1 MSDLWPLLTGE
12 PLDGDTVIHRQLRPA
27 GCAVPVDRTDM
38 ESAARE
44 VIGLCNSWGGSA
56 MPLIPVTPRTAI
68 DRRWH
73 RVLLQSNV
81 DGIAKTELLD
91 EEERAKFSDIQGGDY
106 RQLLLHILIDL
117 DTPRPTVQT
126 CRGVPTDNVWYLA
139 YLALFG
145 DLPVDPD
152 PMNTWNELRRDLT
165 YQDVVTVRG
174 VQTEIGAAGL
184 AGLIRDRTAVSAV
197 DLTRSKLSV
206 GVPAA
211 TNRGLLPE
219 SSRFEWDDDRISRRY
234 GPNVIV
240 VYQPNSVEDL
250 ALIWN
255 LRARFAHPNGL
266 PLAIPMTDTI
276 GQDIATL
283 KQTGVE
289 HYFGGGHNVALTS
302 FSVTPGD
309 LEAVAKQYHFAV
321 VDPWKLLG
329 PIGGYCIPSTE
340 TAHFTAGSATI
351 PDFTATDTEAL
362 GLSLLGSHQGTWMRL
377 KATVDDDPLPLSRTM
392 RRPYLYGE
400 LTYLDGPITSG
411 GHLKQTT
418 RITQPSSMEV
428 LSALATDANLVAV
441 QSSPGKAA
449 EHLIR
454 AAEDRLS
461 MLAAP
466 GVVAAISELTR
477 GRHVSLVKRRLNKF
491 LNQDDLDESSDR
503 YQILFDRLDRA
514 VGAPD
519 VDEAGYL
526 TFNQLKVLLRMSQ
539 AGAERWL
546 QWATASGLILRGV
559 EAKCDRCG
567 HKQWRLL
574 IEVIPTLICHGCANP
589 IENAHGPNR
598 IEYRYRVS
606 ELLLRAMSDDVLPSV
621 LAIRYI
627 ASVMGGRRGMVFGAY
642 PGIEFRHEGSS
653 VVDAEVDVL
662 AVLRTGGLIVGEC
675 KTNARGLTSGELTK
689 LWKAAD
695 QIGARATFAA
705 TLDSSRSCDPL
716 WQVKADPNGRPH
728 FALTAEHL
736 FDLQIRGSSANED
749 LFEWRDEYRVR
760 RGQTEPLGSA
770 AIDEAFSRFAEG
782 TSTDRQQLRRA
793 PWMTPKFID
802 PTRLPVASDAPG
814 DGLPIEEAPSG
825 EAARNAPTE
834 TATDIVEPIPDV
846 PL

>member
-1 MSDLWPLLTGE
+1 L
-12 PLDGDTVIHRQLRPA
+12 
-27 GCAVPVDRTDM
+27 PVNPDQ
-38 ESAARE
+38 S
-44 VIGLCNSWGGSA
+44 INSW
-56 MPLIPVTPRTAI
+56 
-68 DRRWH
+68 D
-73 RVLLQSNV
+73 
-81 DGIAKTELLD
+81 D
-91 EEERAKFSDIQGGDY
+91 
-106 RQLLLHILIDL
+106 
-117 DTPRPTVQT
+117 
-126 CRGVPTDNVWYLA
+126 
-139 YLALFG
+139 
-145 DLPVDPD
+145 
-152 PMNTWNELRRDLT
+152 LRRDLT
-165 YQDVVTVRG
+165 YENVVTVQG
-174 VQTEIGAAGL
+174 VETEIGAAGL
-184 AGLIRDRTAVSAV
+184 VALIRDRSIISAV
-197 DLTRSKLSV
+197 DMTQSKLSV
-206 GVPAA
+206 GVPAV

-219 SSRFEWDDDRISRRY
+219 TSRFEWDNDRISRCY
-234 GPNVIV
+234 GPNAIV
-240 VYQPNSVEDL
+240 VYQPGSVEDL

-266 PLAIPMTDTI
+266 PLAIPMTDTV

-283 KQTGVE
+283 KDANVE

-302 FSVTPGD
+302 FSVAPTD
-309 LEAVAKQYHFAV
+309 LEAVAKQHRFDV

-329 PIGGYCIPSTE
+329 PIGGYCVASTE
-340 TAHFTAGSATI
+340 TAHFAAGSATI

-362 GLSLLGSHQGTWMRL
+362 GLPLLGSRQGTFMRL
-377 KATVDDDPLPLSRTM
+377 KAAVADDPLPLSRTM
-392 RRPYLYGE
+392 RRPYLRGE
-400 LTYLDGPITSG
+400 LRYLDGPVTSG
-411 GHLKQTT
+411 GHLNQTT
-418 RITQPSSMEV
+418 RITQPSGMEV
-428 LSALATDANLVAV
+428 LAALATDANLVAV

-466 GVVAAISELTR
+466 GVAAAITELTR
-477 GRHVSLVKRRLNKF
+477 GRHVSLVKRRLNRF

-503 YQILFDRLDRA
+503 YQILLDRLDRA
-514 VGAPD
+514 VGTTD

-589 IENAHGPNR
+589 IENAHGPNH
-598 IEYRYRVS
+598 IEYRYRAS
-606 ELLLRAMSDDVLPSV
+606 ELLLRAMGDDVLPSV

-627 ASVMGGRRGMVFGAY
+627 ASIMGGQRGMVFGAY
-642 PGIEFRHEGSS
+642 PGIEFRQEASS

-675 KTNARGLTSGELTK
+675 KTNARGLTSGELAK

-695 QIGARATFAA
+695 QVGARATFAA
-705 TLDSSRSCDPL
+705 TLDSARNCDPL
-716 WQVKADPNGRPH
+716 WRVKADPNGRPH

-736 FDLQIRGSSANED
+736 FDLQVSGPGVNED
-749 LFEWRDEYRVR
+749 LFEWRDDYRVP
-760 RGQTEPLGSA
+760 RGQEEPLGSA

-782 TSTDRQQLRRA
+782 TSTDHRQLRRA

-802 PTRLPVASDAPG
+802 PTRLPAASDTLD
-814 DGLPIEEAPSG
+814 DGIPTEEAPS
-825 EAARNAPTE
+825 A
-834 TATDIVEPIPDV
+834 
-846 PL
+846 

>member
-1 MSDLWPLLTGE
+1 MPDLWPLLTGE
-12 PLDGDTVIHRQLRPA
+12 PLNGDIVIHRQLRPA
-27 GCAVPVDRTDM
+27 GCAVPVDRTDL
-38 ESAARE
+38 ESAAHA
-44 VIGLCNSWGGSA
+44 VVGLSNSWGGSA
-56 MPLIPVTPRTAI
+56 MPLIPVTPHTPI
-68 DRRWH
+68 DNRWH
-73 RVLLQSNV
+73 RILLQSNI
-81 DGIAKTELLD
+81 DGIAEMDLLD
-91 EEERAKFSDIQGGDY
+91 EEERAKYGDIQGGNY
-106 RQLLLHILIDL
+106 RQLLLRILVDL
-117 DTPRPTVQT
+117 DTPKPTVLT
-126 CRGVPTDNVWYLA
+126 CRGVPTNDKWYLA
-139 YLALFG
+139 YMALFG
-145 DLPVDPD
+145 DLPATPD
-152 PMNTWNELRRDLT
+152 PMNSWNELPRDLT
-165 YQDVVTVRG
+165 YQDIVTVQG
-174 VQTEIGAAGL
+174 VETEMNAAGL
-184 AGLIRDRTAVSAV
+184 AALIRDRTAISAV
-197 DLTRSKLSV
+197 DLTQSKLSV

-234 GPNVIV
+234 GPNLIV
-240 VYQPNSVEDL
+240 VYQPGSVEDL

-283 KQTGVE
+283 KHSGVE

-302 FSVTPGD
+302 FSVPPAE
-309 LEAVAKQYHFAV
+309 LEAVAKQNRFDV

-329 PIGGYCIPSTE
+329 PIGGYCVPSTE
-340 TAHFTAGSATI
+340 TAHFTAGSAMI

-362 GLSLLGSHQGTWMRL
+362 GLSLLGSHQGTFLHL
-377 KATVDDDPLPLSRTM
+377 KSTIADDPLPLSRTM
-392 RRPYLYGE
+392 RRPYYREE
-400 LTYLDGPITSG
+400 LRYLDGPITSG
-411 GHLKQTT
+411 GHLNQTT
-418 RITQPSSMEV
+418 RITQPSGMEV
-428 LSALATDANLVAV
+428 LAALATDVNLVAV

-477 GRHVSLVKRRLNKF
+477 GRHVSLVKTRLNQF
-491 LNQDDLDESSDR
+491 LNQDDLDESTDR
-503 YQILFDRLDRA
+503 YQIVLERLDRA
-514 VGAPD
+514 IGTPD
-519 VDEAGYL
+519 VGEAGYL
-526 TFNQLKVLLRMSQ
+526 TFNQLTVLLRTSR

-589 IENAHGPNR
+589 IENAHGPNH
-598 IEYRYRVS
+598 IEYRYRAS
-606 ELLLRAMSDDVLPSV
+606 ELLLRAMSHDVLPCV

-627 ASVMGGRRGMVFGAY
+627 ASIMGGKHGMLFGAY
-642 PGIEFRHEGSS
+642 PGIEIRHDGSS

-675 KTNARGLTSGELTK
+675 KVNARGLTSGGLDT

-705 TLDSSRSCDPL
+705 TLDSARNCDPL
-716 WQVKADPNGRPH
+716 WRVQADPNGRPH

-736 FDLQIRGSSANED
+736 FDLQIRGSGINGD
-749 LFEWRDEYRVR
+749 LFEWRDDHPAS
-760 RGQTEPLGSA
+760 RGKDDPAGSA

-782 TSTDRQQLRRA
+782 TSTDYLQLRRA
-793 PWMTPKFID
+793 PWMSPKFID
-802 PTRLPVASDAPG
+802 PTRPPATSDTVN
-814 DGLPIEEAPSG
+814 DGLPVEETPSTSG
-825 EAARNAPTE
+825 STH
-834 TATDIVEPIPDV
+834 D
-846 PL
+846 

>member
-27 GCAVPVDRTDM
+27 GCAVPVDRTDL

-44 VIGLCNSWGGSA
+44 VIGLCNSWGGNA
-56 MPLIPVTPRTAI
+56 MPLIPVTPQAAI
-68 DRRWH
+68 DSRWH
-73 RVLLQSNV
+73 RILLQSNI
-81 DGIAKTELLD
+81 DGIAKTDLLN

-106 RQLLLHILIDL
+106 RQLLLHILVGL

-126 CRGVPTDNVWYLA
+126 CRGVPADNEWYLA

-145 DLPVDPD
+145 DLPVNPD
-152 PMNTWNELRRDLT
+152 QSMNSWNELRRDLT
-165 YQDVVTVRG
+165 YQDVVTVQG
-174 VQTEIGAAGL
+174 VETEIGAAGL
-184 AGLIRDRTAVSAV
+184 AALIRDRSTISAV
-197 DLTRSKLSV
+197 DLTQSKLSV

-234 GPNVIV
+234 GPNAIV
-240 VYQPNSVEDL
+240 VYQPGSVEDL

-266 PLAIPMTDTI
+266 PLAIPMTDTV

-283 KQTGVE
+283 KDANVE

-302 FSVTPGD
+302 FSVAPTD
-309 LEAVAKQYHFAV
+309 LEAVAKQHRFDV

-329 PIGGYCIPSTE
+329 PIGGYCVPSTE

-351 PDFTATDTEAL
+351 PDFTAIDTEAL
-362 GLSLLGSHQGTWMRL
+362 GLSLLGSRQGTFMRL
-377 KATVDDDPLPLSRTM
+377 KATVADDPLPLSRTM

-400 LTYLDGPITSG
+400 LRYLDGPVTSG

-418 RITQPSSMEV
+418 RITQPSGMEV
-428 LSALATDANLVAV
+428 LAALAADANLVAV

-477 GRHVSLVKRRLNKF
+477 GRHVSLVKRRLNQF
-491 LNQDDLDESSDR
+491 LNQDDLDQSADR

-514 VGAPD
+514 VGNLD

-589 IENAHGPNR
+589 IENAHGPNH
-598 IEYRYRVS
+598 IEYRYRAS
-606 ELLLRAMSDDVLPSV
+606 ELLLRAMGDDVLPSV

-627 ASVMGGRRGMVFGAY
+627 ASIMGGKRGMVFGAY
-642 PGIEFRHEGSS
+642 PGIEFRQEGSS
-653 VVDAEVDVL
+653 MVDAEVDVL

-695 QIGARATFAA
+695 QVGARATFAA
-705 TLDSSRSCDPL
+705 TLDSARNCDPL
-716 WQVKADPNGRPH
+716 WRMKADPNGRPH

-736 FDLQIRGSSANED
+736 FDLQIRGSGNNED
-749 LFEWRDEYRVR
+749 LFEWRDDYRLP
-760 RGQTEPLGSA
+760 RGQDEPFGPA
-770 AIDEAFSRFAEG
+770 ATDEAFSRFAEG
-782 TSTDRQQLRRA
+782 TSTDHQQLRRA

-802 PTRLPVASDAPG
+802 PTRLPAVSDTP
-814 DGLPIEEAPSG
+814 DGGPPTKEAPSTKT
-825 EAARNAPTE
+825 AR
-834 TATDIVEPIPDV
+834 
-846 PL
+846 